1 MNQIVKNFNNLI
13 KNIISIV
20 KNKTNN
26 NSKISIFNKSLI
38 TFIVSLFT
46 YLFYLSIPLLYDKT
60 WVQINIEN
68 KLFNEFRI
76 SISTSADI
84 SYRILPA
91 PHFLIKDSK
100 IIKEN
105 EKKKESIAQIKN
117 LKVFLFQG
125 NFFDKEKI
133 DIKKVIIN
141 DANFSLSEG
150 NLKSL
155 GEFKNKKFS
164 NKVTKIN
171 NSNIFFKDNLGE
183 IISIIKINKSNIFFD
198 AKKKLN
204 HFNLSGEVFNI
215 PFIFDLKKPV
225 DRNDYEKINLNFK
238 SLKFNIFNESLKN
251 NNNLISGENIV
262 SFLNSALNSKFNIKK
277 EQITFESNNSRIGN
291 LKINYNG
298 ILSINPFD
306 LELKVNLDNY
316 KISKIFDIN
325 PIVIE
330 FIKSGLLFNN
340 KISINSSLFINSNSK
355 KEIFQSGRI
364 NTHIVDGRIDLD
376 KTRLVSKDLGLL
388 ELSNSNLFLKDNML
402 VLNGDIFLEIKDSN
416 RLFSFLKIKK
426 SSRKDFKNILINLDY
441 NFLSNQIKFNS
452 IIIDNKKVSDELL
465 TIIDNFDVNANDLTN
480 LNKSRRLI
488 YQALS
493 AYSG

>member
-38 TFIVSLFT
+38 TFIVLLFT

-68 KLFNEFRI
+68 KLFNEFKI

-105 EKKKESIAQIKN
+105 KKKKESIAQIKN
-117 LKVFLFQG
+117 LKVFLFQS

-141 DANFSLSEG
+141 DANFSLSGG
-150 NLKSL
+150 NFKQLR
-155 GEFKNKKFS
+155 EFKNRKFS

-183 IISIIKINKSNIFFD
+183 IISIIKINKSNFFFD
-198 AKKKLN
+198 IKKKLN
-204 HFNLSGEVFNI
+204 SFNLSGEVFNI
-215 PFIFDLKKPV
+215 PFIFDLKKPI
-225 DRNDYEKINLNFK
+225 DHNGYEEIDLNLK

-251 NNNLISGENIV
+251 NNNLVSGENVI

-277 EQITFESNNSRIGN
+277 EQITFESNNSKINN
-291 LKINYNG
+291 LQINYNG

-316 KISKIFDIN
+316 TISKIFDIN
-325 PIVIE
+325 PILVE

-340 KISINSSLFINSNSK
+340 KISVNSSVLINSNSK
-355 KEIFQSGRI
+355 SKIFQSGKI
-364 NTHIVDGRIDLD
+364 NTHIIDGRIDFD

-388 ELSNSNLFLKDNML
+388 ELSNSNLFLKDNIL
-402 VLNGDIFLEIKDSN
+402 VFNGDISLNIKDSD

-426 SSRKDFKNILINLDY
+426 SSSKDFKNILINLDY
-441 NFLSNQIKFNS
+441 NFLSNQIKFND
-452 IIIDNKKVSDELL
+452 IMIDNKKVSDELL
-465 TIIDNFDVNANDLTN
+465 TIIDNLDVNANNLTN

-488 YQALS
+488 YRVLS